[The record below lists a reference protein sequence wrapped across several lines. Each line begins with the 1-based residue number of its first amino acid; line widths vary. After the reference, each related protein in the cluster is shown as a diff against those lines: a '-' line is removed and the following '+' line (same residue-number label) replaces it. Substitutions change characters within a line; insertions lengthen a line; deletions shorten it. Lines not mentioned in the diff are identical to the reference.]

1 MLFRPIPFQ
10 LTPFLKI
17 NGRVHE
23 YEYLSH
29 LEMKCRDA
37 AKSVLKYEDA
47 ATPVHFKTS
56 DDYDNAGHQQYQQ
69 VKVRQEQQQ
78 IPSFYAPP
86 GNLDVDTPL
95 VPQSLEASRKFCGYV
110 ICFIGKFFQLLI
122 SYIFRLEI
130 QSLVVC

>member
-1 MLFRPIPFQ
+1 M
-10 LTPFLKI
+10 
-17 NGRVHE
+17 HE
-23 YEYLSH
+23 YEYLRH
-29 LEMKCRDA
+29 LEKKCLDA

-47 ATPVHFKTS
+47 ATPAHFKTS
-56 DDYDNAGHQQYQQ
+56 DNHEGHQQYQQ

-122 SYIFRLEI
+122 IFHFEI
-130 QSLVVC
+130 HS